1 MQITVAVIEL
11 NPRRD
16 NFLTVNGFDVQLSG
30 ANLTGSEKQIAWAE
44 KIIINAARA
53 IADGRFR
60 KLPSVPTIEQAEKEI
75 ATINAFFAQH
85 MGKLAGTKAADW
97 IDLRNHGWEA
107 FSIMLKKVA

>member
-1 MQITVAVIEL
+1 MNIIISLIEF

-16 NFLTVNGFDVQLSG
+16 NFVTVNGFDVHLSG

-53 IADGRFR
+53 IADGRFC
-60 KLPSVPTIEQAEKEI
+60 KLPSLPTIEQAEKEI

-85 MGKLAGTKAADW
+85 MSKLAGTKAADW
-97 IDLRNHGWEA
+97 IDLRDHGWEA
-107 FSIMLKKVA
+107 FSVMLQKAT